1 MKYCTLSH
9 HTFRLLGPHTCR
21 LRLAASA
28 KLSQVFSD
36 EPAVT
41 MPTMSCAE
49 IVSNCMKASKPGRI
63 VEAMLEMPLVR
74 SPLCFGFIHT
84 QTNASPQR
92 SDKQQSR
99 SIVTKTGAR
108 ERSTGKDERTA
119 SQHLPKSQGT
129 SRQTPANVAPK
140 ALAPSPSASSRPSA
154 AVAPVATASTAPKA
168 PSAASAPSRRQRA
181 TRKKVARLTTR

>member
-74 SPLCFGFIHT
+74 SPLCFGSSTPKLT
-84 QTNASPQR
+84 QARNAATNNNHA
-92 SDKQQSR
+92 QS
-99 SIVTKTGAR
+99 
-108 ERSTGKDERTA
+108 
-119 SQHLPKSQGT
+119 
-129 SRQTPANVAPK
+129 
-140 ALAPSPSASSRPSA
+140 
-154 AVAPVATASTAPKA
+154 
-168 PSAASAPSRRQRA
+168 
-181 TRKKVARLTTR
+181 